1 MPSRV
6 VLCPLI
12 YPVAVPVSRKR
23 KKSRKA
29 SRKSR
34 PQTYALRAG
43 SADRP
48 HELTAAMTGFA
59 EYRRQLDERR
69 ASLAAAAA
77 EPMIAELVGLAATR
91 SDSDLEDELCVR
103 IGRTLAELDDA
114 PIDDHVGPNVFAEA
128 VIDAAVKAV
137 GAVRAGEAD
146 GWTNAWRVLAAVTRI
161 VNYPLRERAM
171 KAIDN
176 LRAQRGGRLLPERP
190 TGPTVIGSVLWTRDA
205 YGSRFGVVAPFRSAD
220 GPDRW
225 YLWDIDACG
234 HEALTVHSRYH
245 ATPEE
250 ALADWQVGVGAPAA
264 DRTVFAPVDDPAL
277 LYELMPRE
285 QGMMRPGGETVEQFA
300 EYHRSKRLAEAV
312 IDVIEPAGPHP
323 VSASTDLDPKIAA
336 TLFAAWLQEHR
347 PGRSRPADLDE
358 LVAELADSWHI
369 GGPADLYRTCSPHRI
384 ALTVDHVRDYYQD
397 DFAADLIALL
407 PDWTAWLADYN
418 ATPADLADRC
428 RLFAQGESHK
438 DVSADDG
445 KPDYLARIIE

>member
-1 MPSRV
+1 MPSSVSVPENATSGAQSVMPSRV

-190 TGPTVIGSVLWTRDA
+190 TGPTVIGSGLSHRDA
-205 YGSRFGVVAPFRSAD
+205 VPTGRTAGT
-220 GPDRW
+220 
-225 YLWDIDACG
+225 CG
-234 HEALTVHSRYH
+234 IST
-245 ATPEE
+245 
-250 ALADWQVGVGAPAA
+250 PAA
-264 DRTVFAPVDDPAL
+264 TKPSPSTVDI
-277 LYELMPRE
+277 
-285 QGMMRPGGETVEQFA
+285 MRRQ
-300 EYHRSKRLAEAV
+300 KRR
-312 IDVIEPAGPHP
+312 
-323 VSASTDLDPKIAA
+323 
-336 TLFAAWLQEHR
+336 WLT
-347 PGRSRPADLDE
+347 GRSVSVRRPLTGR
-358 LVAELADSWHI
+358 S
-369 GGPADLYRTCSPHRI
+369 SPRSMT
-384 ALTVDHVRDYYQD
+384 LRSCT
-397 DFAADLIALL
+397 
-407 PDWTAWLADYN
+407 
-418 ATPADLADRC
+418 
-428 RLFAQGESHK
+428 S
-438 DVSADDG
+438 
-445 KPDYLARIIE
+445 